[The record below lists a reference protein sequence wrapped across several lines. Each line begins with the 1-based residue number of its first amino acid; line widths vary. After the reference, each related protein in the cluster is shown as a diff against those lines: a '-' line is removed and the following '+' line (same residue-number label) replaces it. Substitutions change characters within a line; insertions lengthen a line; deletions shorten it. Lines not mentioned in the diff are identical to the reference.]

1 MKTSRQRLETYLQA
15 HHPLSAAELS
25 QALKMTEA
33 NARHHLAVLV
43 EQGLVEVVGQRPP
56 QGKGRPASI
65 YGPSRQALGDNLGH
79 LAAAVLEELL
89 EGRTAQETTRLLRKV
104 AGRMAARAGAAPE
117 KPARPGAAL
126 MTQRLYNA
134 VQQLNGWRYQAR
146 WEAHSGAP
154 RLILGYCPY
163 AAILPEH
170 PELCA
175 FDALLLEN
183 LLDNPVEQ
191 TARLVP
197 DGRGQPHCIFRLL
210 PNR

>member
-1 MKTSRQRLETYLQA
+1 
-15 HHPLSAAELS
+15 
-25 QALKMTEA
+25 MTEA
-33 NARHHLAVLV
+33 NARHHLAILV
-43 EQGLVEVVGQRPP
+43 EQGLVEVVGQRPAG
-56 QGKGRPASI
+56 GKGRPRQLYS
-65 YGPSRQALGDNLGH
+65 PSRQALGDNLDR
-79 LAAAVLEELL
+79 LADAVLAELL
-89 EGRTAQETTRLLRKV
+89 DGLTAEEKLSRLRKV
-104 AGRMAARAGAAPE
+104 AGRMAAQKGTAPE
-117 KPARPGAAL
+117 KPARPGAAP

-134 VQQLNGWRYQAR
+134 IQRLNDWRYQAR

-191 TARLVP
+191 TARLLP

-210 PNR
+210 PKT